1 MPWKVLLFA
10 MGVLT
15 FLHGITWGDLM
26 IQSPIALILIY
37 LSYKEEN

>member
-1 MPWKVLLFA
+1 MSWKVLLFA

-26 IQSPIALILIY
+26 IQSPIALILFY
-37 LSYKEEN
+37 LTYKEEN